1 MDAQAIKNLG
11 GALQI
16 IGVMIVVWDL
26 LNIHQYLGGLER
38 LKARLRAR
46 RAQVEAAL
54 RRLLERPGRR

>member
-26 LNIHQYLGGLER
+26 LNIHQYLLGPER